1 MTILATGLVAEEI
14 TTAGLE
20 SLRDEWSALCDRRPD
35 TTPFQRPEWLL
46 PWSRAFPPH
55 EPWILTVRS
64 EGRLAGLTPLFR
76 WRNSSERTV
85 SPFGAGL
92 SDYVDAVIDP
102 EAEGPVLEAV
112 FSWLEDRRGEWDVC
126 DFEQLRPSSPLLRA
140 PAPARWAEEVVPSTP
155 CQVVDLP
162 ETFEGLHGQVSTRL
176 LSNLR
181 AYNRRLAK
189 LGTVEIQAADSG
201 DTESREEILDT
212 IIRLHTARWQSR
224 GEAGMMAD
232 PKVRTFHHEVAAGF
246 QARGGLIL
254 NALRLDGQCLAA
266 IYGFQEKDRTYLYTQ
281 GFDPEHAKLSPG
293 VVIVGAAVEE
303 TIQRGARACD
313 FLRGREPYKE
323 HWRPREA
330 PTFRRRLRCLQS
342 AA

>member
-1 MTILATGLVAEEI
+1 MTILATGLAAEEI

-20 SLRDEWSALCDRRPD
+20 ALRDEWSTLCDRRPD
-35 TTPFQRPEWLL
+35 TTPFQRPEWLI

-55 EPWILTVRS
+55 EPWILAVRS
-64 EGRLAGLTPLFR
+64 ERRLAGLVPLFR
-76 WRNSSERTV
+76 WQNGAERTV

-102 EAEGPVLEAV
+102 EEERPVLEAV

-126 DFEQLRPSSPLLRA
+126 DFEQLRPSSPLLRF
-140 PAPARWAEEVVPSTP
+140 PAPSGWTEAVVPSIP

-162 ETFEGLHGQVSTRL
+162 ETFEGLRGQVSARL

-189 LGTVEIQAADSG
+189 LGTVEIQAADAG
-201 DTESREEILDT
+201 NQAEILDT
-212 IIRLHTARWQSR
+212 VLRLHTARWQSQ

-232 PKVRTFHHEVAAGF
+232 PNVRTFHHEIAAGF

-266 IYGFQEKDRTYLYTQ
+266 IYGFQEKARTYLYTQ
-281 GFDPEHAKLSPG
+281 GFDPEHGKLSPG

-303 TIQRGARACD
+303 AIRRGARACD

-342 AA
+342 SA